1 MMSTPLLYG
10 SISEVF
16 AERSGVM
23 VTAIEGIFLI
33 GAWAGFAGAY
43 LSGSLLIGILCAI
56 LAGILIAA
64 LYGWITIY
72 LKQHQV
78 VTGTAINILM
88 LGFCSFF
95 QRVIFGTPTTPLTVK
110 PMPVITI
117 PFLSQIPWIGPL
129 FFTQNILTYLMYFI
143 VPISYFILYKTSI
156 GLTIRSTGENP
167 EAVDVAGIN
176 VEKIR
181 FSMVLIAGVIGFVAS
196 ATLTIEKIEMLKN
209 PAYVPTCSINPV
221 LSCGSVMVTH
231 QASVFGFP
239 NPLMG
244 IAGFAVVIVS
254 GVLAITKVRLPQ
266 WYWVGLLIGTV
277 LAAAFVHWLIYQT
290 LYVIGALC
298 PYCMVVWSVTIPL
311 LVVVASIALR
321 PLASNPVAHA
331 LYTWRWSIVT
341 LWFTAVILMILVR
354 FWNYWSTL
362 I

>member
-1 MMSTPLLYG
+1 MSIDLLARALMMSTPLLYG

-181 FSMVLIAGVIGFVAS
+181 FAMVLVAGA
-196 ATLTIEKIEMLKN
+196 MD
-209 PAYVPTCSINPV
+209 
-221 LSCGSVMVTH
+221 
-231 QASVFGFP
+231 
-239 NPLMG
+239 G
-244 IAGFAVVIVS
+244 IAGAFYSIGYLGMFTTNMIGGRGWIAFAICFF
-254 GVLAITKVRLPQ
+254 GNWNPKGA
-266 WYWVGLLIGTV
+266 LIGTLIFG
-277 LAAAFVHWLIYQT
+277 LAEAFAIYMQSKGGT
-290 LYVIGALC
+290 GLFPNELF
-298 PYCMVVWSVTIPL
+298 
-311 LVVVASIALR
+311 IAL
-321 PLASNPVAHA
+321 P
-331 LYTWRWSIVT
+331 Y
-341 LWFTAVILMILVR
+341 ILTIFLTIIRKSYNVPAKLGVPYR
-354 FWNYWSTL
+354 KEG
-362 I
+362 